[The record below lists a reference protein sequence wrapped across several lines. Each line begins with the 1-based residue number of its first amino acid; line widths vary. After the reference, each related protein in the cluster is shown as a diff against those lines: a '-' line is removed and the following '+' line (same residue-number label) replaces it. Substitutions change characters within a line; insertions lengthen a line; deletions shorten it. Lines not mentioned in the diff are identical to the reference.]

1 MKPNP
6 RIFTLCA
13 LTTLAGLGV
22 LSSCGSPQKRSSD
35 SDLQTVVGRGGAF
48 WDQRVQVINAIP
60 NPKDDTTCLYLTEY
74 NQKTAPKFDANAP
87 LNQEQLE
94 FLDRAQRESTPLTLY
109 PVSTSALDAG
119 LAKKENQRRIR
130 GGFNNALGAM
140 TAFFGLSA
148 TVLVFTALT
157 GPVVPGAAVAYY
169 GGMTATQA
177 LGAMF
182 SFNGIG
188 AYTYSYLSGAAGGI
202 GLLSQASRDFS
213 PKNYDV
219 RVNNAANG
227 LSATNLN
234 VTLAFADVAKALPAA
249 SRFACPKN
257 MSPEAVN
264 PFLSEIQKQ
273 MGEFTHQDFVKVE
286 TDAKNRSAAAD
297 GCTFTADIR
306 GERLSYSAVLS
317 MTVGGKR
324 SLDVEIYVLEKNGTM
339 RLLGQTILPEQ
350 LSSDAGAGTKFASD
364 TELGSMAIWIDSSK
378 NKEISPAKIAH
389 KLPSGSYLGNV
400 GQIEGSCKL

>member
-13 LTTLAGLGV
+13 LSTLAGLGV
-22 LSSCGSPQKRSSD
+22 LSSCGSHQKRSSD

-48 WDQRVQVINAIP
+48 WDQRVQFINAIP

-74 NQKTAPKFDANAP
+74 NQKTAPKFDSNAP
-87 LNQEQLE
+87 LNQEQLD
-94 FLDRAQRESTPLTLY
+94 FLDRVQRESTPLTLY

-140 TAFFGLSA
+140 TAFFGFSA

-219 RVNNAANG
+219 RVNNAASG

-234 VTLAFADVAKALPAA
+234 VTIAFADVAKALPAA

-264 PFLSEIQKQ
+264 PFLSEVQKQ
-273 MGEFTHQDFVKVE
+273 MGEFTHQDFVKVG

-306 GERLSYSAVLS
+306 GERLNYSATPRLTAS
-317 MTVGGKR
+317 GKR
-324 SLDVEIYVLEKNGTM
+324 ALDVDIYVLEKNGAM
-339 RLLGQTILPEQ
+339 RLLGEIILNEQ
-350 LSSDAGAGTKFASD
+350 MSSDAGAGTKFASD
-364 TELGSMAIWIDSSK
+364 SEIGSMAIWINASK
-378 NKEISPAKIAH
+378 NNEVSPAKIAH
-389 KLPSGSYLGNV
+389 KLPSGEYLGNV
-400 GQIEGSCKL
+400 RQIEGTCKL